1 MCFKVLIICRKKK
14 HLTKGWFWCTP
25 SMVQNSPVSSP
36 CVSVWRKGVN
46 ASVPSIEELKAQ
58 IKSGVVPPQLFI
70 ACRHPQLLIPRY
82 VRHCKTASYSIT
94 MVGYGGLSFSYMF
107 NYFHIFSYGMESA
120 GIGSKKSHSLE
131 NRGLWEQNLPGKWR
145 GQPGAVRNFE
155 RLREPH
161 ATICIHL

>member
-1 MCFKVLIICRKKK
+1 
-14 HLTKGWFWCTP
+14 
-25 SMVQNSPVSSP
+25 MVQNSPVSSP

-94 MVGYGGLSFSYMF
+94 MVGYGGLSFPYISIYIHIYSYIYSHIF
-107 NYFHIFSYGMESA
+107 IYFHIFPYGMESA

-131 NRGLWEQNLPGKWR
+131 NRGLWNKICQANDVASQAR
-145 GQPGAVRNFE
+145 FE
-155 RLREPH
+155 ISN
-161 ATICIHL
+161 A